1 MPTYYIA
8 VLRYVGYGNVSPSS
22 QLPPC
27 RVTSCSPPH
36 RLNVCTTFT
45 VRQGLSGQTSWCWRS
60 HRLWLRFYPPS
71 CTISIYV
78 CLCVCC
84 APCVC
89 SVNRPVPSLLS
100 CLGGFV
106 SCHAHVTRPSSRA
119 EPSQVTKWPSV
130 QVAIHFLCFCFCFS
144 FFALSLLRCL
154 IKFQFQAGG
163 RGPGGG
169 QQRKRLL

>member
-1 MPTYYIA
+1 M
-8 VLRYVGYGNVSPSS
+8 
-22 QLPPC
+22 
-27 RVTSCSPPH
+27 
-36 RLNVCTTFT
+36 
-45 VRQGLSGQTSWCWRS
+45 
-60 HRLWLRFYPPS
+60 
-71 CTISIYV
+71 
-78 CLCVCC
+78 CVCC

-163 RGPGGG
+163 QGPGGRAAAEASVVSY
-169 QQRKRLL
+169 QSLVMSWATDLTQLAAHLRCTCAPEAEAACLLHERERHREFD